1 MKPKPSFFVIP
12 GTGGREQLMNQ
23 LLRELLL
30 RDESDP
36 ELIERL
42 KREIDR
48 PQPALQVVKK

>member
-1 MKPKPSFFVIP
+1 MKSKPSFSVIP
-12 GTGGREQLMNQ
+12 GTGGREQLVDQ

-36 ELIERL
+36 EVIERL

-48 PQPALQVVKK
+48 PQPDLQIVKK